1 MKKRTISLLLALLL
15 AALLPVQTLATES
28 PASGGAI
35 TYYGR
40 NALANFESEYDIPG
54 IVTMYDQMYAAAK
67 ESDSAEIELAG
78 MPIDLVDLVF
88 RTMRSD
94 HPELFWLRDT
104 CRIESSDGESADA
117 FALCFYEYEKGL
129 DTAKEE
135 FETAAAA
142 VLEDSFKDRGELTDY
157 EKEFHLHNTLLER
170 LSHADGS
177 TDQGAYSALVSGA
190 GNSAGYAAAFQ
201 YLLQKEGISSFV
213 VTNAAEDT
221 PFHAWNMVQIDGSWY
236 FVDPYWDDPSTEG
249 ELPFISHE
257 YFNADA
263 EKMEGLLGMID
274 AVTLEYLCIETAVSG
289 YEKKPDS
296 PCLHYHNIEA
306 RTTDLHTLSC
316 RCGDQITGAHS
327 FGARTIL
334 SASTCTEKGAYSQI
348 CKTCQYLGTGTI
360 PMLDHS
366 YGEDVADENDRITRT
381 CTVCSNIDTRSAFT
395 YSKLEGRN
403 ISVIGYEGIY
413 RTDITIPEKIG
424 SFFVTKIGGGAFQD
438 RNELTCIRIPN
449 GVTAIGEYAFSGC
462 DSLADIYYG
471 GNEDQWKQIS
481 IASHNEALGRATVHF
496 EDTRLL
502 LDIKDEDATVAL
514 IGEGTTYTLGMSGG
528 WYTLDNLPLGTYTLR
543 VEKEGYV
550 PYQQEIVYEGKGALL
565 SFRLL
570 RPGNINGEGG
580 DAADAVDMQ
589 QMYGYLIGTV
599 TITDPYLLKVADV
612 NGDNAVDVYDLQR
625 LYEAVSGIRAF

>member
-1 MKKRTISLLLALLL
+1 MKKRTICLLLALLL

-40 NALANFESEYDIPG
+40 NALANFELEYEIPG
-54 IVTMYDQMYAAAK
+54 IVTMYGQMYAAAK
-67 ESDSAEIELAG
+67 KSDSAEIELAG

-129 DTAKEE
+129 ETAKEK
-135 FETAAAA
+135 FEAAAA
-142 VLEDSFKDRGELTDY
+142 EVLKDSFKDKGELTDY

-170 LSHADGS
+170 LSHADDS

-236 FVDPYWDDPSTEG
+236 FVDPYWDDKYVDG
-249 ELPFISHE
+249 LPYISHE
-257 YFNADA
+257 YFNISAA
-263 EKMEGLLGMID
+263 RMEALGY
-274 AVTLEYLCIETAVSG
+274 AVDSTFGIEELVTYDCEEPSHLD
-289 YEKKPDS
+289 YD
-296 PCLHYHNIEA
+296 LHYHNIEA
-306 RTTDLHTLSC
+306 STPDLHVLSC

-327 FGARTIL
+327 FGERTIL
-334 SASTCTEKGAYSQI
+334 SASTCTKKGTYSQI
-348 CKTCQYLGTGTI
+348 CETCRYLGTGTI

-381 CTVCSNIDTRSAFT
+381 CTACNATDTRSAFT
-395 YSKLEGRN
+395 NSKLEGRN
-403 ISVIGYEGIY
+403 ISVTGYEGIY
-413 RTDITIPEKIG
+413 RTDIKIPEKIG
-424 SFFVTKIGGGAFQD
+424 SFFVTKIGGGAFQGRSD
-438 RNELTCIRIPN
+438 LTCIRIPY

-481 IASHNEALGRATVHF
+481 IASHNEALGRARVHY

-502 LDIKDEDATVAL
+502 LDIKEKDATVAL
-514 IGEGTTYTLGMSGG
+514 VGEDTTYTLGMSGG

-550 PYQQEIVYEGKGALL
+550 PYQQEIIYEGKGALL

-570 RPGNINGEGG
+570 QPGNINGEGG

-599 TITDPYLLKVADV
+599 TITDPYLLQVADV